1 MKIPG
6 RSRVIF
12 CHCDSYDAEK
22 ICGIGGFDRSLI
34 ETVSMGDLRRQ
45 APRPVSSKL
54 ACIFSEKLGLKPMP
68 DWEEA
73 LARFVKERNGNK

>member
-1 MKIPG
+1 
-6 RSRVIF
+6 
-12 CHCDSYDAEK
+12 
-22 ICGIGGFDRSLI
+22 LI